1 MERQGKRCLKTGA
14 LTGTYDQASPINC
27 HKISYTAPHRGIQ
40 DSDSWRAAHM
50 KELLQAHL
58 LKQMI
63 VK

>member
-1 MERQGKRCLKTGA
+1 MERQGKRFLKPGS
-14 LTGTYDQASPINC
+14 LTGTL
-27 HKISYTAPHRGIQ
+27 PHQLPPNQLCRIQ

-58 LKQMI
+58 LKLMI